1 MSRHR
6 VWRSL
11 LLLSPMRINKFV
23 LPVYL
28 IVIPALAW
36 ANDDQSIEK
45 WLQKMHYAAH
55 MLNYT
60 GRFVYQQ
67 DKQLSLMS
75 IAHAV
80 GKDGEREKL
89 VSMDENGREVIREGD
104 RVTCIL
110 PDSRSVMVEKS
121 SGKVEFPPVFPVSA
135 NQLKGQYTFRVG
147 REDRI
152 AGQQA
157 RRIIITPTDK
167 YRYGHRLWVD
177 EKTGLLLKTQ
187 LLDETGKLLEQF
199 MFTHIEY
206 MKKVPEALLKPRATD
221 KKYTWYEAQDS
232 DEPED
237 KEEPRGWLVQE
248 LPRGFSNDMTRYQR
262 MTGNTSVEHLMFSD
276 GLASVSVF
284 IEKDKANKP
293 SFVGSTRMGAMN
305 AYGRMLGDYHITT
318 VGEVPRR
325 TVRMIGQSVV
335 YRPK

>member
-1 MSRHR
+1 
-6 VWRSL
+6 
-11 LLLSPMRINKFV
+11 MRINKFF

-36 ANDDQSIEK
+36 ANDDQHIEN
-45 WLQKMHYAAH
+45 WLQKMHHAAH

-67 DKQLSLMS
+67 DKQLTLMS
-75 IAHAV
+75 ITHAV
-80 GKDGEREKL
+80 GKNGEREKL
-89 VSMDENGREVIREGD
+89 VSMDENGREVIRDGD

-121 SGKVEFPPVFPVSA
+121 STKVNFPPVFPVSLE
-135 NQLKGQYTFRVG
+135 QLKGQYTFRIG
-147 REDRI
+147 GDDKI

-157 RRIIITPTDK
+157 LRISIMPSDD

-177 EKTGLLLKTQ
+177 KKTGLLLKTQ
-187 LLDETGKLLEQF
+187 LFDETGKLLEQF
-199 MFTHIEY
+199 MFTQIQY
-206 MKKVPEALLKPRATD
+206 LNKVPESLLKPRVTD
-221 KKYTWYEAQDS
+221 KGYTWYEAQDS

-237 KEEPRGWLVQE
+237 KDQPNGWLVQE
-248 LPRGFSNDMTRYQR
+248 LPRGFINDMTRYHR
-262 MTGNTSVEHLMFSD
+262 KAGNTSVEHLMFSD

-284 IEKDKANKP
+284 IEKDKSKKS
-293 SFVGSTRMGAMN
+293 SFVGNTKMGAMN

-318 VGEVPRR
+318 VGEVPRK

-335 YRPK
+335 YKPK